1 MKKKK
6 VKRQNIRNRTR
17 TKIGIRDEENCK
29 VRKVTKIE
37 QETNQRWKSKQI
49 KGRKLKLSK
58 ANGKDAARRI
68 GRQKEAK
75 QMEQNVSEECGRDN
89 IRDEVITEKK
99 LRN

>member
-1 MKKKK
+1 M
-6 VKRQNIRNRTR
+6 
-17 TKIGIRDEENCK
+17 
-29 VRKVTKIE
+29 
-37 QETNQRWKSKQI
+37 
-49 KGRKLKLSK
+49 KLSK

-99 LRN
+99 LRK

>member
-29 VRKVTKIE
+29 GSKIE

-89 IRDEVITEKK
+89 IRDEVITEKNK
-99 LRN
+99 RT